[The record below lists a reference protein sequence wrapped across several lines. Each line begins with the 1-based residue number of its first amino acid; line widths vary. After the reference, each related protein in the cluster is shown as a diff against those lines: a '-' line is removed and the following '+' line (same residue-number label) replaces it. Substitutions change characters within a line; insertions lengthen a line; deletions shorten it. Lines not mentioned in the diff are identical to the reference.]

1 MINALKTYL
10 NNRVSL
16 PEEAVQRIY
25 SLALERRLT
34 RNEALFKVGEVC
46 RHKVF
51 VVKGLLNT
59 FNITQ
64 DGHEHILQF
73 SPENTWTLD
82 VESYELQ
89 TPSRFSIAAIEHSE
103 VLLWAKDD
111 FDMLLREIPEFKL
124 FAEGLIAAY
133 VHSSRRRIFEMLSN
147 SPEEQYDAFIQAY
160 PGLAGRL
167 PLRMI
172 AAYLGM
178 SLKTLTRIRHAQL
191 QR

>member
-1 MINALKTYL
+1 MIDALKTYL
-10 NNRVSL
+10 TNRAPL
-16 PEEAVQRIY
+16 PDEAVQRIY

-34 RNEALFKVGEVC
+34 RNEALFNVGDVC
-46 RHKVF
+46 RYKVF
-51 VVKGLLNT
+51 VVKGLLHT
-59 FNITQ
+59 FNNTE
-64 DGHEHILQF
+64 DGHEHILQL

-89 TPSRFSIAAIEHSE
+89 TPSRFSIAAVEHSE
-103 VLLWAKDD
+103 VLLWQKDD

-124 FAEGLIAAY
+124 FAEGLIAEY

-147 SPEEQYDAFIQAY
+147 SPEEQYDAFIQAN
-160 PGLAGRL
+160 PELAARL